1 MKKVALLTVLLV
13 VAASAAIT
21 ITFPSGDPTTVGVP
35 VRVIITSGS
44 ATKVDL
50 FVNPGTQTWVDPTEV
65 ILGDDFEFDGY
76 IEITHPGTGITLFAS
91 KGVENGESDPFDV
104 VVGDASR
111 WHIIAPGET
120 EDRGEADN
128 PEGKTGSASV
138 TAGEDGNYNIQVCD
152 KWSNIVSS
160 TLTPVVSCTDSFAD
174 LGTPAIGL
182 NMFKLREAKNQQTIT
197 VTGGGLVQDVANVKV
212 NSSEATQL
220 LLLCPGENF
229 LPGDNATSGYP
240 GKYGEPVDA
249 FLGSLYLV
257 EIRAVDDY
265 WNWVP
270 SYDDPEVNVYA
281 GTPPVNLTDQTTD
294 AISGGHAT
302 GVNVD
307 FKEVAVGGEYID
319 AEDSKGLQ
327 TAYSTEVIVLPGI
340 DSLAISLS
348 PSTVPVGVHSDL
360 EIRAWVAGDPL
371 SLGSALAKL
380 IDGPAAYF
388 HILEDTIQIQDGFG
402 STEVWADT
410 TGTYCIEITAGA
422 LMDTI
427 CLTVKERP
435 GLTVIPNPFKYGAE
449 GHDAIR
455 FSYKVEE
462 TGAAEI
468 MLLIADPYGNIV
480 YKATYTSGEVVSPG
494 QQEIYWDG
502 TNSKGNRIAS
512 GMYQAVVKVTLKNL
526 STETL
531 KKNFIVIW

>member
-35 VRVIITSGS
+35 VRVVITSGS

-50 FVNPGTQTWVDPTEV
+50 FVNTDNETWVYPTEV
-65 ILGDDFEFDGY
+65 TLGDDFRFDGN
-76 IEITHPGTGITLFAS
+76 IEITHPGTNLTLFAS
-91 KGVENGESDPFDV
+91 KGIENGGSDTFDV
-104 VVGDASR
+104 VVGNASH
-111 WHIIAPGET
+111 WHILAPGET

-128 PEGKTGSASV
+128 PEGKTGTASV

-182 NMFKLREAKNQQTIT
+182 NMFKLREAGSQTIT
-197 VTGGGLVQDVANVKV
+197 VTGGSLVEDVANVTV
-212 NSSEATQL
+212 NPGEATQL
-220 LLLCPGENF
+220 LLLCHGENS

-240 GKYGEPVDA
+240 GKYGEPVYA
-249 FLGSLYLV
+249 FLGSFYLV

-281 GTPPVNLTDQTTD
+281 GTPPVDLTDQTTD

-340 DSLAISLS
+340 DSLEATLN

-360 EIRAWVAGDPL
+360 EVRAWVAGDPL

-380 IDGPAAYF
+380 IDGSAAYF
-388 HILEDTIQIQDGFG
+388 HILEDTIQIQEGFG

-435 GLTVIPNPFKYGAE
+435 GVTVIPNPFKYGAE
-449 GHDAIR
+449 GHYPIR
-455 FSYKVEE
+455 FSYKVAQA
-462 TGAAEI
+462 GAAEVL
-468 MLLIADPYGNIV
+468 LLIADPYGNIA

-494 QQEIYWDG
+494 TQEISWDG
-502 TNSKGNRIAS
+502 KNSKGNMVAS
-512 GMYQAVVKVTLKNL
+512 GMYQAVVKVTLTNL
-526 STETL
+526 STEVL
-531 KKNFIVIW
+531 KKNFMVIW